1 MLDKSVDNK
10 ILLALY
16 GIELKKEHSNHVI
29 LRLKNKDTDSRM
41 SRKLYDKLISAIRE
55 NTVHDIKLPR
65 ITFGIEFEFIG
76 EDQEDNYADFTIALA
91 RLGIWN
97 KFVYSYRNYHNAGC
111 EWVLGRDGSLKWNA
125 LDLIP
130 TLTSSKILNPVGY
143 ELSTPKLELYNDNH
157 VELLRDILDAVKTHL
172 KGHTNHTCGTH
183 VHIGFP
189 MSEVYKDHVQCM
201 LAYYS
206 QMERMIFDPIVPISR
221 RNNLYCRKTTTNLE
235 NKYQK
240 LNSRYSQF
248 DTSLK
253 CDSLRFEARQLEG
266 TLDIDEIIYWTKLQ
280 TYIIYDLLNS
290 MHDLLCDEREDKSYI
305 YRSKLMQMNIFDI
318 LFHYNFDSSMI
329 SFFIDRVIKFR
340 SRSIQAGRDYIT
352 TLITQV

>member
-10 ILLALY
+10 TLLALY

-41 SRKLYDKLISAIRE
+41 SRKLYDKLISAITRS
-55 NTVHDIKLPR
+55 TVHDIKLPK
-65 ITFGIEFEFIG
+65 ITVGIEFEFIG
-76 EDQEDNYADFTIALA
+76 EEYADSYADFTTELK
-91 RLGIWN
+91 RLGIWDD
-97 KFVYSYRNYHNAGC
+97 FTYSYMHHHNDGS
-111 EWVLGRDGSLKWNA
+111 EWALGRDGSIKWNT

-130 TLTSSKILNPVGY
+130 PRTKNIIINPIGY
-143 ELSTPKLELYNDNH
+143 ELSTPKFELFNH
-157 VELLRDILDAVKTHL
+157 SHISLLRDILSAVKTHL
-172 KGHTNHTCGTH
+172 KGTVNHTCGTH

-189 MSEVYKDHVQCM
+189 MNEIYKDHMKCM

-206 QMERMIFDPIVPISR
+206 HMEKKVFDPIVPGSR
-221 RNNLYCRKTTTNLE
+221 RNNMYCKKTTTDLE

-248 DTSLK
+248 NTSQK
-253 CDSLRFEARQLEG
+253 CNNLRFESRQLEG
-266 TLDIDEIIYWTKLQ
+266 TLDIYEVIYWAKLQ
-280 TYIIYDLLNS
+280 TYIVYDLLDS
-290 MHDLLCDEREDKSYI
+290 THDLLCDGEDKSYI

-329 SFFIDRVIKFR
+329 SFFIDRAIKFK
-340 SRSIQAGRDYIT
+340 SRSI
-352 TLITQV
+352 